1 MSANNYQNS
10 FYSGP
15 VLMGKNRR
23 IGYTL
28 LRLQCCMLWLL
39 KISTLPILLSLG
51 VIANCRQWGHVTQY
65 IYSSPFFEYKVEVFF
80 FSCHFLLMLGYI
92 SERNIVYTA
101 VI

>member
-65 IYSSPFFEYKVEVFF
+65 IYSSPFFLSTKLRY
-80 FSCHFLLMLGYI
+80 FSFHATSYLCLATFQREI
-92 SERNIVYTA
+92 
-101 VI
+101 